1 MQQRTLLLMRHAKA
15 GPTIAGVS
23 DFDRPLLAEGRHAA
37 ALVGSFIKRA
47 QLTIDYAL
55 SSPAVRARETIESVL
70 EAAGLSLNV
79 NTDQRLYE
87 GGPQHLVEVLAEI
100 DNDLKA
106 VLLVGHNP
114 VLEDL
119 VHLLTSERVHLSP
132 GTLTHVEV
140 VATGWSEIG
149 SVENKLRRVV
159 RSKELLEG
167 D

>member
-15 GPTIAGVS
+15 SPTIAGVS
-23 DFDRPLLAEGRHAA
+23 DFERPLLAEGRAAA
-37 ALVGSFIKRA
+37 ALVGSFIKRE
-47 QLTIDYAL
+47 QLAIDYAL

-87 GGPQHLVEVLAEI
+87 AAPQHLAEALAEV
-100 DNDLKA
+100 DNDLIV

-119 VHLLTSERVHLSP
+119 VHLLTGERVHLSP
-132 GTLTHVEV
+132 GTLTHVDV
-140 VATGWSEIG
+140 VATGWGEIG

-159 RSKELLEG
+159 RPKELLEG

>member
-15 GPTIAGVS
+15 SPTISGVS
-23 DFDRPLLAEGRHAA
+23 DFERPLLAEGRNAA
-37 ALVGSFIKRA
+37 ALVGSFIKRE
-47 QLTIDYAL
+47 QLAIDYAL

-70 EAAGLSLNV
+70 EAAELSLNV

-87 GGPQHLVEVLAEI
+87 GGPQHLAEALAEV
-100 DNDLKA
+100 DSDLSV

-119 VHLLTSERVHLSP
+119 VQLLTGERVHLSP
-132 GTLTHVEV
+132 GTLTQVEV

-159 RSKELLEG
+159 RPKELFEG